1 MRPFLVLTLALSPV
15 ALLACAAPA
24 RETGTADALRD
35 ELVTLERAALDR
47 WIRADPDGYLDL
59 YAPDVTYFD
68 PQRDKR
74 VDGIEAMQT
83 LLAPMRGANLP
94 MTDPRY
100 EMIDPKVQAS
110 GDIAVLTFN
119 LVSYGKLPDRP
130 EGVLARW
137 NSTEV
142 YRRIDGAWKIIHS
155 HWSYIKPDIKP
166 PAM

>member
-1 MRPFLVLTLALSPV
+1 MRQFLFLTLALSPV
-15 ALLACAAPA
+15 AFLACAAPA
-24 RETGTADALRD
+24 PETGTPDTLRE
-35 ELVTLERAALDR
+35 ELVALERAALDR

-74 VDGIEAMQT
+74 VDGFEAMQT
-83 LLAPMRGANLP
+83 LLAPMRGASLP
-94 MTDPRY
+94 FTEPRY
-100 EMIDPKVQAS
+100 EMIDPQVQVS

-130 EGVLARW
+130 ESVLSRW

-142 YRRIDGAWKIIHS
+142 YRRVDGVWKIIHS
-155 HWSYIKPDIKP
+155 HWSYIKPDVKP
-166 PAM
+166 AAM